1 MKNTLR
7 TLAALLVLLPAIPVL
22 AGTQGR
28 ASGKVLDSAGNP
40 VEGVTITVTT
50 PAIRSFKIAVTTKKD
65 GSYGFIVNDATL
77 LYDLKME
84 KEGFVGVAMTKQKF
98 STVDV
103 TIIPSQSMLKT
114 SEAPAAARP
123 GAGTAARGA
132 APPSSS
138 EQAAVAYNAA
148 VDLLNAGDRPGA
160 EAKLKEAVAKSPDLP
175 QAWHAL
181 AIIAYDNKDWAKTLE
196 YGQKALDLDPSQ
208 TDLYGRMKDAADK
221 AGDKKASGEWQKKYD
236 EVNADTPE
244 VLYNKGVEAWNKK
257 KAKDAEEFFTKAVT
271 AKPEFAMAHFQLGMV
286 SLNLKK
292 NDAAKEHLKK
302 YVELDPK
309 GAEAETAKEILSM
322 LK

>member
-1 MKNTLR
+1 
-7 TLAALLVLLPAIPVL
+7 
-22 AGTQGR
+22 
-28 ASGKVLDSAGNP
+28 
-40 VEGVTITVTT
+40 VTT
-50 PAIRSFKIAVTTKKD
+50 PSIRTFKISVTTRKD

-77 LYDLKME
+77 FYDLKME
-84 KEGFVGVAMTKQKF
+84 KEGFVGINLAKQKF
-98 STVDV
+98 STIEV
-103 TIIPSQSMLKT
+103 TILPNQSMLKT
-114 SEAPAAARP
+114 SEAPAAARA
-123 GAGTAARGA
+123 GAGPAKGA

-148 VDLLNAGDRPGA
+148 VDLLNAGDKPGA

-196 YGQKALDLDPSQ
+196 YGQKALDLDPSE

-221 AGDKKASGEWQKKYD
+221 GGDKKAAAEWQKKYD

-271 AKPEFAMAHFQLGMV
+271 AKPEFAMAHYQLGMV

-292 NDAAKEHLKK
+292 NDAAKEHLQK

>member
-1 MKNTLR
+1 MKNTIR
-7 TLAALLVLLPAIPVL
+7 TLAALLVLLPAIPAL

-28 ASGKVLDSAGNP
+28 VSGKVLDSAGTP
-40 VEGVTITVTT
+40 VEGVTVTVTT
-50 PAIRSFKIAVTTKKD
+50 PSLRTFKIAVTTKKD

-77 LYDLKME
+77 LYDVKME
-84 KEGFVGVAMTKQKF
+84 KDGFVGVAMAKQKF

-103 TIIPSQSMLKT
+103 TVIPNQSMLKT
-114 SEAPAAARP
+114 SEAPAGGRP
-123 GAGTAARGA
+123 GVGAKGPAA
-132 APPSSS
+132 PSSS

-148 VDLLNAGDRPGA
+148 VDLLNAGDKPGA

-196 YGQKALDLDPSQ
+196 YGQKAIDLDPSQ

-221 AGDKKASGEWQKKYD
+221 AGDKKASAEWQKKYD
-236 EVNADTPE
+236 EVNADSPE

-271 AKPEFAMAHFQLGMV
+271 ARPEFAMAHFQLGMV

>member
-7 TLAALLVLLPAIPVL
+7 TLAALLVLLPALPAL

-28 ASGKVLDSAGNP
+28 VSGKVLDSAGSP
-40 VEGVTITVTT
+40 VEGVTVTVTT
-50 PAIRSFKIAVTTKKD
+50 PSIKSFKIAVTTKKD

-84 KEGFVGVAMTKQKF
+84 KEGFAGINLSKQKF
-98 STVDV
+98 STIEV
-103 TIIPSQSMLKT
+103 TVIPNQSMLKT
-114 SEAPAAARP
+114 SEAPAGARP
-123 GAGTAARGA
+123 AAGPAKGA
-132 APPSSS
+132 AAPSSS
-138 EQAAVAYNAA
+138 EQAAAAYNAA
-148 VDLLNAGDRPGA
+148 VDLLNAGDKAGA

-181 AIIAYDNKDWAKTLE
+181 AIVAYDNKDWAKTLE

-221 AGDKKASGEWQKKYD
+221 GGDKKASAEWQKKYD

-257 KAKDAEEFFTKAVT
+257 KAKDAEDFFTKAVT

-292 NDAAKEHLKK
+292 NAAAKEHLQK

>member
-7 TLAALLVLLPAIPVL
+7 TLAALLVLLPALPAL

-40 VEGVTITVTT
+40 VEGVTVTVTT
-50 PAIRSFKIAVTTKKD
+50 PAIRTFKIAVTTKKD

-77 LYDLKME
+77 FYDLKME

-98 STVDV
+98 STIEV
-103 TIIPSQSMLKT
+103 TVIPSQSMLKT
-114 SEAPAAARP
+114 SEASAAARP
-123 GAGTAARGA
+123 GAGPAKGA

-138 EQAAVAYNAA
+138 EQAAIAYNAA
-148 VDLLNAGDRPGA
+148 VDLLNAGDKPGA

-196 YGQKALDLDPSQ
+196 YGQKALDLDPSE
-208 TDLYGRMKDAADK
+208 TDLYGRMKDAAEK
-221 AGDKKASGEWQKKYD
+221 GGDKKASAEWQKKYD

>member
-7 TLAALLVLLPAIPVL
+7 TLAALLVLLPAIPAL

-40 VEGVTITVTT
+40 VEGVTVTVTT
-50 PAIRSFKIAVTTKKD
+50 PAIRTFKLAVTTRKD

-77 LYDLKME
+77 LYDVKME
-84 KEGFVGVAMTKQKF
+84 KEGFVGVSMTKQKF
-98 STVDV
+98 STVEV
-103 TIIPSQSMLKT
+103 TVIPNQSMLKT
-114 SEAPAAARP
+114 SEAPAARP
-123 GAGTAARGA
+123 GVGPAAKGAGA
-132 APPSSS
+132 PSSS

-148 VDLLNAGDRPGA
+148 VDLMNSGDKPGA

-196 YGQKALDLDPSQ
+196 YGQKAIDLDPSQ

-221 AGDKKASGEWQKKYD
+221 AGDKKASAEWQSKYD

-292 NDAAKEHLKK
+292 NAAAKEHLQK

>member
-7 TLAALLVLLPAIPVL
+7 TLAALLVLLPAIPAL

-28 ASGKVLDSAGNP
+28 ASGKVLDSAGTP
-40 VEGVTITVTT
+40 VEGVTVTVTT
-50 PAIRSFKIAVTTKKD
+50 PSIRTFKISVTTRKD

-77 LYDLKME
+77 FYDLKME
-84 KEGFVGVAMTKQKF
+84 KEGFVAINLAKQKF
-98 STVDV
+98 STIEV
-103 TIIPSQSMLKT
+103 TVMPNQSMLKT

-123 GAGTAARGA
+123 GAGPAKGA
-132 APPSSS
+132 APSSS

-148 VDLLNAGDRPGA
+148 VDLLNAGDKPGA

-196 YGQKALDLDPSQ
+196 YGQKAIDLDPSQ

-221 AGDKKASGEWQKKYD
+221 AGDKKASAEWQAKYN

-271 AKPEFAMAHFQLGMV
+271 AKPEFAMAHYQLGMV

-292 NDAAKEHLKK
+292 NAAAKEHLQK

-309 GAEAETAKEILSM
+309 GAEAETAKEILSI

>member
-7 TLAALLVLLPAIPVL
+7 TLAALLILLPALPAL

-40 VEGVTITVTT
+40 VEGVTVVVTT
-50 PAIRSFKIAVTTKKD
+50 PSIRSFKITVTTKKD
-65 GSYGFIVNDATL
+65 GSYGFIVNDATI

-84 KEGFVGVAMTKQKF
+84 KEGFVGVALTRMKF
-98 STVDV
+98 STVEV
-103 TIIPSQSMLKT
+103 TAIPTQTMPKV
-114 SEAPAAARP
+114 SEASAAARP
-123 GAGTAARGA
+123 GAGA
-132 APPSSS
+132 APPSASDL
-138 EQAAVAYNAA
+138 AAVDYNAA

-175 QAWHAL
+175 QAWYVL
-181 AIIAYDNKDWAKTLE
+181 TIIAHDNKDWAKTLE
-196 YGQKALDLDPSQ
+196 YGQKALDLDPSK

-221 AGDKKASGEWQKKYD
+221 AGDKKASAEWQKKYE

-244 VLYNKGVEAWNKK
+244 VLYNKGVDAWNKK

-271 AKPEFAMAHFQLGMV
+271 AKPEFAMAHFQLAMV

>member
-7 TLAALLVLLPAIPVL
+7 ALAALLILLPAIPAL

-28 ASGKVLDSAGNP
+28 ASGKVLDSAGSP
-40 VEGVTITVTT
+40 VEGVTVTVTT
-50 PAIRSFKIAVTTKKD
+50 PSIRSFKIAVTTKKD

-77 LYDLKME
+77 FYDLKME

-98 STVDV
+98 STVEV
-103 TIIPSQSMLKT
+103 TVIPNQSMLKT
-114 SEAPAAARP
+114 SEAPVAR
-123 GAGTAARGA
+123 AGA
-132 APPSSS
+132 APAKGAAAPSSS

-148 VDLLNAGDRPGA
+148 VDLLNAGDKPGA

-196 YGQKALDLDPSQ
+196 YGQKALDLDPSE
-208 TDLYGRMKDAADK
+208 TDLYGRMKDAAEK
-221 AGDKKASGEWQKKYD
+221 GGDKKASAEWQKKYD

>member
-1 MKNTLR
+1 MKTTLR
-7 TLAALLVLLPAIPVL
+7 ALAALLILLPAIPVL

-40 VEGVTITVTT
+40 VEGVTVTVTT
-50 PAIRSFKIAVTTKKD
+50 PAIRSFKIAVTTRKD

-77 LYDLKME
+77 FYDLKME
-84 KEGFVGVAMTKQKF
+84 KEGYVGINLAKQKF
-98 STVDV
+98 STIDV
-103 TIIPSQSMLKT
+103 TVMPNQSMLKT

-123 GAGTAARGA
+123 AAGPAKGA

-148 VDLLNAGDRPGA
+148 VDLLNAGDKPGA
-160 EAKLKEAVAKSPDLP
+160 EAKFKEAVAKSPDLP

-196 YGQKALDLDPSQ
+196 YGQKALDLDPTL

-221 AGDKKASGEWQKKYD
+221 AGDKKASAEWQKKYD
-236 EVNADTPE
+236 EVNADSPE

-271 AKPEFAMAHFQLGMV
+271 AKPEFAMAHYQLGMV

-292 NDAAKEHLKK
+292 NAAAKEHLQK
-302 YVELDPK
+302 YIELDPK
-309 GAEAETAKEILSM
+309 GPEAETAKEILSM

>member
-7 TLAALLVLLPAIPVL
+7 TLAALMVLLPAIPAL

-40 VEGVTITVTT
+40 VEGVTVTVTT
-50 PAIRSFKIAVTTKKD
+50 PSIRTFKIAVTTRKD
-65 GSYGFIVNDATL
+65 GTYGFIVNDATL

-84 KEGFVGVAMTKQKF
+84 KEGFVGINMAKQKF
-98 STVDV
+98 STVEV
-103 TIIPSQSMLKT
+103 TVIPNQSMLKT
-114 SEAPAAARP
+114 SEASAARP
-123 GAGTAARGA
+123 GAGPATGA

-138 EQAAVAYNAA
+138 EQAATAYNAA
-148 VDLLNAGDRPGA
+148 VDLLNAGDKPGA

-196 YGQKALDLDPSQ
+196 YGQKAIDLDPSQ
-208 TDLYGRMKDAADK
+208 TDLYGRRKDAAEK
-221 AGDKKASGEWQKKYD
+221 GGDKKAAAEWQKKYD
-236 EVNADTPE
+236 EVNADSPE

-257 KAKDAEEFFTKAVT
+257 KAKDAEEFFTKAVA
-271 AKPEFAMAHFQLGMV
+271 AKPDFAMAHYHLGMV

-292 NDAAKEHLKK
+292 NDAAKEHLQK

-309 GAEAETAKEILSM
+309 GAEAETAKEILSI

>member
-1 MKNTLR
+1 M
-7 TLAALLVLLPAIPVL
+7 
-22 AGTQGR
+22 
-28 ASGKVLDSAGNP
+28 
-40 VEGVTITVTT
+40 
-50 PAIRSFKIAVTTKKD
+50 TTKKD

-123 GAGTAARGA
+123 GAGSAARGA

-196 YGQKALDLDPSQ
+196 YGQKALDLDPSE

-221 AGDKKASGEWQKKYD
+221 GGDKKASADWQKKYD
-236 EVNADTPE
+236 ELNADTPE

-257 KAKDAEEFFTKAVT
+257 KAKDAEERQTDGLEEKHERQEYRESADGLEDPAHGGETHRQPFDECPHARDYAGAGARFQPAVRGTRHQACFTSRRT
-271 AKPEFAMAHFQLGMV
+271 GQRRGE
-286 SLNLKK
+286 
-292 NDAAKEHLKK
+292 
-302 YVELDPK
+302 YRCRI
-309 GAEAETAKEILSM
+309 EITRTL
-322 LK
+322 